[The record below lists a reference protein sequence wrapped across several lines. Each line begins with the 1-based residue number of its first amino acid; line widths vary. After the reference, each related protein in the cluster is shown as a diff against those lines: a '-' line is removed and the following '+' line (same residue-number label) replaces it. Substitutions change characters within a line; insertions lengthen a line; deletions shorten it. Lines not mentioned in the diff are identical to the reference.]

1 MKKLIL
7 IATVLISSQSL
18 YAQSNLDLD
27 MELDMDQTIDVSA
40 TYNAKKRLTPAQK
53 MKLFR
58 ARLEK
63 RNELMKAFDERDR
76 AQRSHQRVQSDISTI
91 QKEILDMRVKL
102 RERALKLAGTTQPST
117 LLH

>member
-1 MKKLIL
+1 MKASKDV
-7 IATVLISSQSL
+7 TKEEVVQF
-18 YAQSNLDLD
+18 NLS
-27 MELDMDQTIDVSA
+27 ELE
-40 TYNAKKRLTPAQK
+40 KGAQK
-53 MKLFR
+53 LKELYVSIN
-58 ARLEK
+58 LEEK